1 MKSMLGPYMI
11 GAIIPR
17 CFDPSKRVRKIALD
31 CLQQLLRILA
41 LYEGLSTETIE
52 QALTSIQSVNVRCNG
67 DDVNGGKLDINY
79 VSQALVSLLGE
90 RIQHQHILSLLDSC
104 VETVIDTQVPVLS
117 SKNVLNLRNCSY
129 KPIVNIEFKM
139 SLS

>member
-1 MKSMLGPYMI
+1 MI

-17 CFDPSKRVRKIALD
+17 CFDPSKRVRKIAVD

-67 DDVNGGKLDINY
+67 DDVNGCKFNINY
-79 VSQALVSLLGE
+79 VSQALVNLLGE

-104 VETVIDTQVPVLS
+104 VETVIDTQVAVL
-117 SKNVLNLRNCSY
+117 R
-129 KPIVNIEFKM
+129 
-139 SLS
+139 SLI